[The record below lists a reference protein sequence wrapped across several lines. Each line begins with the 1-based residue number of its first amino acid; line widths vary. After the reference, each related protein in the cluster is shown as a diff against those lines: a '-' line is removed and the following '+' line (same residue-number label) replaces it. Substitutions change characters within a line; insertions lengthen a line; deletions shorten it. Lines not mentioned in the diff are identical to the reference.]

1 MSQTSPKMSEKCPKM
16 CPEHTPK
23 SSEIS
28 QKYDK
33 KSLSVAPGIEP
44 GTLRIRLQ
52 PLSVS
57 NPIGL
62 IPSQQIGS
70 PWISYVSE
78 LETEKV
84 TWAFSKLKKHFSEK
98 QALCLCGICP
108 QGLFPNPKSR
118 SFKKCCTV
126 GTAEVT
132 KNKKLRQ
139 CYVKWRDFLISEVGV
154 DCCIANYLGLCQ
166 GASVSQPQLR
176 CIASI

>member
-1 MSQTSPKMSEKCPKM
+1 MVKKIRKSLSKSGKCPKICPKHVRKYSKNVRKHVPNMSENVRKISENMSQTSPKMSEKCPKM
-16 CPEHTPK
+16 CPGHTPK

-84 TWAFSKLKKHFSEK
+84 TWAFSKLKKT
-98 QALCLCGICP
+98 
-108 QGLFPNPKSR
+108 LF
-118 SFKKCCTV
+118 
-126 GTAEVT
+126 
-132 KNKKLRQ
+132 
-139 CYVKWRDFLISEVGV
+139 
-154 DCCIANYLGLCQ
+154 
-166 GASVSQPQLR
+166 
-176 CIASI
+176 